1 MTKDIRV
8 LIVDDHPIVREGL
21 RGVLSREPGLEVV
34 GEAANGFEAVE
45 KARSLRPDLILLD
58 LMMPRKDGLAA
69 LSEIKQD
76 DPDACVLILTSF
88 AEDDKVFP
96 AIKAGAQGYLLKDS
110 TPETLLQA
118 IQDAYRGESPLH
130 PSIARKVIRELNQST
145 DLPPTE
151 DPLTTRELEVLR
163 LMARGLPNRDI
174 GEKLYISESTVRVH
188 VRNILGKLH
197 LANRTQA
204 ALYALQEGLAD
215 LD

>member
-69 LSEIKQD
+69 LGEIKQD

-88 AEDDKVFP
+88 AEDDKIFP

-130 PSIARKVIRELNQST
+130 PSIARKVIRELNRST

-174 GEKLYISESTVRVH
+174 SEKLYISESTVRVH